1 MNISNLWGDF
11 LITICVYR
19 EGEKEKKEER
29 ERKIYLSIF
38 TTSRTLNIKTQ
49 WNIYLFNA
57 GKKNKNTVEKPNKN
71 LKLSAK

>member
-1 MNISNLWGDF
+1 MVIFNQKLEIEIFLEFVSKENMNFSNLWGDF

-38 TTSRTLNIKTQ
+38 TSSRT
-49 WNIYLFNA
+49 
-57 GKKNKNTVEKPNKN
+57 
-71 LKLSAK
+71 